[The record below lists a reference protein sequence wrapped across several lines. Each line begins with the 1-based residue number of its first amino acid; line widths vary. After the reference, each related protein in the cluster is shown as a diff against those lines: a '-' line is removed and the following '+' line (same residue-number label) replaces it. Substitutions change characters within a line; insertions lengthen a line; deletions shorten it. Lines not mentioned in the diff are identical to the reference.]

1 MKKVAIYTRVSSE
14 EQVNGYSLENQE
26 EKLQDYCE
34 SNDFVLEQRHI
45 YREKGISGTK
55 KERPVLNNLM
65 KAAQGKEFSLVLVYK
80 FDRFSRSLKN
90 LLELVGDL
98 EKRGIGFKSTTE
110 TFDTSTPM
118 GKYMLQNLGSIAE
131 LEREMIR
138 ERTLEGQIKYLKEGN
153 WKGGITPY
161 GYDYNK
167 ETHKLEINKEEAKIV
182 RKMYKWIAEE
192 GLTSHSVQKRLNDL
206 GISTKYGNLGKKKQV
221 NGARF
226 WKKRTVGRIL
236 TNEIY
241 SGTFIYR
248 KYKYLGRV
256 RGEDNLRPKDEW
268 IKIKTP
274 RIVSKKIF
282 DLVQNQI
289 NKNKRHSPRNSKY
302 EYLFAHMIKCGY
314 CGGRFGSMYCNSHK
328 KSNVGR
334 KRYFCY
340 NTRAC
345 NKQEKCKATSV
356 AEKRMSGPVWDKIV
370 GALSNPVLAFEQLEK
385 IQKKEN
391 NIDEIQEKQR
401 ESDKLILKNKEKSR
415 RLLDLYLGGGVD
427 KEVYEEK
434 VGEIHKEADI
444 FRMEKAR
451 YNDIFVSKEEKK
463 LRTQSIQE
471 MYERFKKNLEKITY
485 SQKREVLKMLID
497 KVIIKGKKIDIYCNI
512 PYKYSFEGQSTL
524 LPCPFLRG
532 RAKILK
538 SRCGGGRLFE
548 KKNHRLRLW

>member
-14 EQVNGYSLENQE
+14 EQVNGYSLGDQQ
-26 EKLQDYCE
+26 EKLQDYCK
-34 SNDFVLEQRHI
+34 SNGFLLEKRHI
-45 YREKGISGTK
+45 YREEGISGAK
-55 KERPVLNNLM
+55 KERPVLSLLLQ
-65 KAAQGKEFSLVLVYK
+65 AAQNKEFALVLVYK
-80 FDRFSRSLKN
+80 LDRFSRSLKN
-90 LLELVGDL
+90 LLELVADL
-98 EKRGIGFKSTTE
+98 ERNGIGFKSITE

-138 ERTLEGQIKYLKEGN
+138 ERTLMGQIKYLKEGN

-182 RKMYKWIAEE
+182 RKMYKWVAEE
-192 GLTSHSVQKRLNDL
+192 GSTSHSVQKRLNDL

-221 NGARF
+221 NGACF

-241 SGTFIYR
+241 SGTFTYR

-256 RGEDNLRPKDEW
+256 RGEDNLRPEDEW

-289 NKNKRHSPRNSKY
+289 NKNKKHSPRNSKY
-302 EYLFAHMIKCGY
+302 KYLFAHMIKCGY
-314 CGGRFGSMYCNSHK
+314 CEGRYGSMYSAERK
-328 KSNVGR
+328 RGVVGR
-334 KRYFCY
+334 KRYFCH
-340 NTRAC
+340 NTRAD
-345 NKQEKCKATSV
+345 NKQEKCKAKSV
-356 AEKRMSGPVWDKIV
+356 AEKRISEPIWNKIAE
-370 GALSNPVLAFEQLEK
+370 ALSNPAIAFEQLEK

-391 NIDEIQEKQR
+391 NIEEVQEKQR

-427 KEVYEEK
+427 KETYEEK
-434 VGEIHKEADI
+434 VGEINKEADS
-444 FRMEKAR
+444 FRREKVR
-451 YNDIFVSKEEKK
+451 YNNLFISKEEKK
-463 LRTQSIQE
+463 ARTQSIQE
-471 MYERFKKNLEKITY
+471 MYGRFKDNLKKITY

-497 KVIIKGKKIDIYCNI
+497 KVIIKGAKIDIYCNI

-524 LPCPFLRG
+524 LPCLCLRG
-532 RAKILK
+532 RAEI
-538 SRCGGGRLFE
+538 
-548 KKNHRLRLW
+548 H